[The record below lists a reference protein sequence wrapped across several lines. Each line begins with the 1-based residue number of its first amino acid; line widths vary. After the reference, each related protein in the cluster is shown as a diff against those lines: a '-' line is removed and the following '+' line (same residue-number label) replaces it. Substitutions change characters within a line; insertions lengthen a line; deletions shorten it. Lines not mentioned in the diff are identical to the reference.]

1 MLNLSF
7 YPKYID
13 QICTWKYSENVHPRE
28 RMTIQIHEG
37 VKRGLDLVHNKVRKQ
52 EYDEKSVNSTLN
64 KHEQGDATKMHFIFS
79 LLSL

>member
-1 MLNLSF
+1 
-7 YPKYID
+7 
-13 QICTWKYSENVHPRE
+13 
-28 RMTIQIHEG
+28 MTIQIHEG